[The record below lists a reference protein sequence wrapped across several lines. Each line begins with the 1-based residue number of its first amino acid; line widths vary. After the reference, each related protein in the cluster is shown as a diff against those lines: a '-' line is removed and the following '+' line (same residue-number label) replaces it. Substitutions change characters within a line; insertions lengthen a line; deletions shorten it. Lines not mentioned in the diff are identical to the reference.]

1 MTRVYIS
8 SVINTSADSVWKVI
22 RNFNCMPDW
31 HPAIVESR
39 IEGDNP
45 PDQIGCVRS
54 FRLESGGYVRE
65 RLLGLSDYD
74 YSFTYAIIDSPLEVE
89 NYVATLKLT
98 PITDGGR
105 TFAEWSAD
113 FDCSPEKENDLLDQI
128 GKNVFQTGFDSLKNR
143 FSN

>member
-1 MTRVYIS
+1 
-8 SVINTSADSVWKVI
+8 
-22 RNFNCMPDW
+22 MPDW

-39 IEGDNP
+39 IEGDNL